1 MSKKYRSLTAAAA
14 AGDLE
19 AVKALLARKA
29 AINSRSGPYGHTPLI
44 AAIVDNHTQVA
55 LYLLEQKAD
64 PNATDRERTPPLA
77 WAMRCPYGRRKNL
90 ALAEALLAAG
100 AAVDGADRDGMTPLM
115 WAANRSAVKLVE
127 WLLAHGANVN
137 AKTTEKHNSK
147 RTALMY
153 ATGIAVVQVLLD
165 AGADPKAV
173 DENDMHI
180 WEFHGHPARK
190 LLKERAGV
198 K

>member
-1 MSKKYRSLTAAAA
+1 MSKKYRSLVAAAT

-19 AVKALLARKA
+19 AVKTLLTGKA
-29 AINSRSGPYGHTPLI
+29 AINARSGPYGHTPLI
-44 AAIVDNHTQVA
+44 AAIFENHTQVA

-64 PNATDRERTPPLA
+64 PNATDRERTPPLI
-77 WAMRCPYGRRKNL
+77 WAMRSPYGRRKNL

-100 AAVDGADRDGMTPLM
+100 AAVDGPDRDGMTPLM
-115 WAANRSAVKLVE
+115 WAANSSAVKLVE
-127 WLLAHGANVN
+127 WLLAHGANVH
-137 AKTTEKHNSK
+137 AKTTEKHNSD

-153 ATGIAVVQVLLD
+153 ASGIAVVQVLLD

-173 DENDMHI
+173 DEDGMHT

>member
-1 MSKKYRSLTAAAA
+1 MSKKYRSLVAAAA

-19 AVKALLARKA
+19 AVKTLLAGKA
-29 AINSRSGPYGHTPLI
+29 AINARGGPYGHTPLI
-44 AAIVDNHTQVA
+44 AAIVENHTQVA
-55 LYLLEQKAD
+55 LYLIEQKAD
-64 PNATDRERTPPLA
+64 PNATDRERNPPLL
-77 WAMRCPYGRRKNL
+77 WTMRTPHGQRKNI

-115 WAANRSAVKLVE
+115 WAANGGSVLLVE
-127 WLLAHGANVN
+127 WLLAHGANVH
-137 AKTTEKHNSK
+137 AKTTEKHNCK

-153 ATGIAVVQVLLD
+153 AQGIAVVQVLLD

-173 DENDMHI
+173 DENDMHT

-190 LLKERAGV
+190 LLKDRAGV